1 MLPNIAE
8 YIEWKG
14 AGVLISKHANLW
26 KKLVELNIIQFE
38 SAYSRLRS
46 LFFSDFCFVVVSM
59 CSPVDWAVEETP
71 YSTEDLIVEDND
83 GFSGPEVDTGGW
95 LDETTVSL
103 IVVDVGAWLEFDVCR
118 LCVAYSV
125 DWVTDLVVT

>member
-1 MLPNIAE
+1 ME
-8 YIEWKG
+8 G
-14 AGVLISKHANLW
+14 GGVLISKHANQW

-83 GFSGPEVDTGGW
+83 GFSGPEVDPGGW

-103 IVVDVGAWLEFDVCR
+103 IVVDVGAWLEVAVCR